1 MTLNAQFVISNNSNI
16 TITVPSLPEKM
27 NDIFIPTEHLHHLDI
42 ATVHYNDSNDG
53 LSLQLKND
61 VLDSILYSYYLVSER
76 TLTQAFTLPDRVTIG
91 DVGYHMNIYNE
102 HKIQNL
108 YVLKQFRIWW
118 SDQDIQTLLY
128 NSGNSI
134 YLEIVP
140 VYPWH
145 LEIPKTD
152 DEYEPFDAFMQRYAP
167 YVVTEVPRENVIA
180 WRDKCYNLLK
190 DIIGE
195 SRIPSQQEIMTNPD
209 L

>member
-1 MTLNAQFVISNNSNI
+1 M
-16 TITVPSLPEKM
+16 
-27 NDIFIPTEHLHHLDI
+27 
-42 ATVHYNDSNDG
+42 
-53 LSLQLKND
+53 
-61 VLDSILYSYYLVSER
+61 
-76 TLTQAFTLPDRVTIG
+76 LTQTFTLPDRVTAG
-91 DVGYHMNIYNE
+91 NVGYYMNMYRE
-102 HKIQNL
+102 HRTHNL
-108 YVLKQFRIWW
+108 EIVNQFRIWW
-118 SDQDIQTLLY
+118 SKQDIQTLLY
-128 NSGNSI
+128 NANNRI

-140 VYPWH
+140 IYPWH